1 MTDPPDIVA
10 ELIGISKIFKFGDD
24 QIFALNNITYTLRK
38 SEFAVLAGPSGS
50 GKSTFLNVLG
60 CLDKPTAGQLIIEG
74 ENISDKPLEKLYDL
88 RLHKMGFIFQSFNLV
103 PVLSARENVE
113 LPLLF
118 KYENQ
123 TVIKEKVEQALVDV
137 GLQDRM
143 DHKPGQLSGGQRQRV
158 AIARALADTP
168 SLLLADEPTANLDLS
183 TSLSII
189 NLLQKL
195 NEDYGVTMLVASHDP
210 DIIERANKVNFIRDG
225 AIS

>member
-1 MTDPPDIVA
+1 MTNPADIVA
-10 ELIGISKIFKFGDD
+10 EFKGVTKSFKFGDD
-24 QIFALNNITYTLRK
+24 QIFALNNISYTLHK

-60 CLDKPTAGQLIIEG
+60 CLDKPSEGELFIEG
-74 ENISDKPLEKLYDL
+74 ENITYEPLERLYDL

-103 PVLSARENVE
+103 PVLSAWENVE

-118 KYENQ
+118 KYENK
-123 TVIKEKVEQALVDV
+123 TIINKKVEKALVDV
-137 GLQDRM
+137 GLEDRM
-143 DHKPGQLSGGQRQRV
+143 HHKPGQLSGGQRQRV

-168 SLLLADEPTANLDLS
+168 SLLLADEPTANLDQS

-195 NEDYGVTMLVASHDP
+195 NQEYGVTTLVASHDP
-210 DIIERANKVNFIRDG
+210 DIIERANKVNYIRDG
-225 AIS
+225 VIA

>member
-1 MTDPPDIVA
+1 MTDPSDIVA
-10 ELIGISKIFKFGDD
+10 ELKGVTKAFKFGED
-24 QIFALNNITYTLRK
+24 QIFALNNISYTLHK

-60 CLDKPTAGQLIIEG
+60 CLDKPSKGELFIEG
-74 ENISDKPLEKLYDL
+74 ENITDKPLERLYDL

-103 PVLSARENVE
+103 PVLSAWENVE

-123 TVIKEKVEQALVDV
+123 TTIREKVEKALVDV

-143 DHKPGQLSGGQRQRV
+143 HHKPGQLSGGQRQRV

-195 NEDYGVTMLVASHDP
+195 NQEYGVTTVVASHDP
-210 DIIERANKVNFIRDG
+210 DIIERANKVNYIRDG
-225 AIS
+225 VIA

>member
-1 MTDPPDIVA
+1 MTNPQDIVA
-10 ELIGISKIFKFGDD
+10 ELRGISKIFKFGDD

-60 CLDKPTAGQLIIEG
+60 CLDKPSEGQLFIEG

-123 TVIKEKVEQALVDV
+123 AVIREKVEQALVDV
-137 GLQDRM
+137 GLHDRM

-168 SLLLADEPTANLDLS
+168 SLLLADEPTANLDQS

-195 NEDYGVTMLVASHDP
+195 NQNYGVTMLVASHDT